1 MTSHNIPGRP
11 RKGGSEG
18 ERGRRRDIMNDCLL
32 VYGQIHLLNDIS
44 VHSIVNA
51 LITARLESEKQKQ

>member
-1 MTSHNIPGRP
+1 
-11 RKGGSEG
+11 
-18 ERGRRRDIMNDCLL
+18 MNDCLL